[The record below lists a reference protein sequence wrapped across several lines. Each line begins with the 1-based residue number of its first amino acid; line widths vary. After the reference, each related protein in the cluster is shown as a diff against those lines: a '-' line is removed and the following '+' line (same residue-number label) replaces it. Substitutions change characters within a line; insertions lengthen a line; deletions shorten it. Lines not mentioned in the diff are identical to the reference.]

1 MKLGLGAFPRWIA
14 PLALALL
21 AGAVLAGR
29 TGHGEL
35 LAPALVVA
43 GAMVLWATRALP
55 EHLVAFLFFTACA
68 IGTIAPMPVVL
79 SGFTGPAVWLTI
91 SGAVIGAALRH
102 TGLADR
108 LAALLARVARGRFP
122 VVLAKVAVF
131 SAGLMFLMPSAMGR
145 VLLLLPL
152 LESLANRLG
161 FAAGSRARTGL
172 MLAGVFGTFVPAM
185 AVLPANVPNNVL
197 AGMMESTGIGV
208 PSFSEYLI
216 LHFPVL
222 GLGKLALIIAI
233 LAVMHRDLPPVGT
246 PEAEPQAE
254 EPAGP
259 LTRPERLLAVL
270 LLLTIG
276 FWFTDVWHG
285 ISPAWIGMAAT
296 IFCLWPGAQLMPA
309 QSLRAVGLEPVFYV
323 AGVIGIGS
331 VVNHTGLGRAL
342 GEAITALVPGPQT
355 WPGFTV
361 LAISGLATAIGLILT
376 VIAIPAIL
384 TPLSAGLS
392 AATGLP
398 VMDIAMAQVIGFST
412 IFLPYQAPPLAVSIQ
427 MGSLPAKAAAKF
439 AFTLATLSVVLLWPL
454 VIGWW
459 WLLGKLG

>member
-1 MKLGLGAFPRWIA
+1 MKAGFGAFPRWIA
-14 PLALALL
+14 PVAVAVL

-29 TGHGEL
+29 TGHGDL
-35 LAPALVVA
+35 LAPALVVT

-55 EHLVAFLFFTACA
+55 EHIVAFLFFTACA
-68 IGTIAPMPVVL
+68 IGTIAPMSVVL
-79 SGFTGPAVWLTI
+79 SGFVGPAVWLTI

-108 LAALLARVARGRFP
+108 LAALLARMARGRFP
-122 VVLAKVAVF
+122 TVLAKVALF

-152 LESLANRLG
+152 LEALATRLG
-161 FAAGSRARTGL
+161 FPAGSRARTGL

-197 AGMMESTGIGV
+197 AGMMESTGIRV

-222 GLGKLALIIAI
+222 GIGKLALIIAI
-233 LAVMHRDLPPVGT
+233 LAVMHRDLPPVGA
-246 PEAEPQAE
+246 AEPDAA
-254 EPAGP
+254 PSATPMTG
-259 LTRPERLLAVL
+259 PERHLTLL

-276 FWFTDVWHG
+276 LWFTDVWHG
-285 ISPAWIGMAAT
+285 ISPAWIGMAAA
-296 IFCLWPGAQLMPA
+296 IVCLWPGTQLMPP

-331 VVNHTGLGRAL
+331 VVDHTALGRAL
-342 GEAITALVPGPQT
+342 GHVITGLVPGPQT

-361 LAISGLATAIGLILT
+361 LALSAIATVIGLILT

-384 TPLSAGLS
+384 TPLSADLS
-392 AATGLP
+392 TATGLP
-398 VMDIAMAQVIGFST
+398 VMDTAMAQVIGFST